1 MLSELP
7 RSALLALSRLLLLGI
22 GVALGVALWHLVLP
36 LLALLVMAAA
46 LSRAGTKTQPR
57 PPAPQVPAVSPPP
70 AGPVLDPQVRAQAL
84 AQVERINTEVQ
95 RERLERAFEQ
105 D

>member
-1 MLSELP
+1 M
-7 RSALLALSRLLLLGI
+7 ALSRLLLLGI

-36 LLALLVMAAA
+36 LLALLVMAAV

-70 AGPVLDPQVRAQAL
+70 AGQVLDPQVRAQAL

>member
-1 MLSELP
+1 M
-7 RSALLALSRLLLLGI
+7 ALARLLLLGI
-22 GVALGVALWHLVLP
+22 GVALGVVLWPLVL
-36 LLALLVMAAA
+36 LLMALLVLAAV